1 MKVHLLHTTKFWN
14 IRVGTDDFVVQYGKR
29 GTVGKVQLKSFG
41 TAEACKKEA
50 DKLVRQK
57 LKKGYVEVE
66 YDWDTHLYV
75 DDPEV
80 GPHPLTAHPAFMQ
93 HFPEDFYL
101 DCTDEFAPF
110 GSDGGADVLDMFGEA
125 LRKDRDADF
134 LEGAYAI
141 LSDWLEED
149 ISTPDDWMMN
159 GDRFACD
166 VVILASAFASIK
178 LTGRITD
185 DLKRSAHEALKGLIN
200 EVGPEDAHQF
210 QMMTEQLAAFSV
222 PE

>member
-14 IRVGTDDFVVQYGKR
+14 IRVGTDEFVVQYGKL
-29 GTVGKVQLKSFG
+29 GTVGKVQLKSFD
-41 TAEACKKEA
+41 TAEECKKEA

-66 YDWDTHLYV
+66 YDWDNHLYL
-75 DDPEV
+75 DDPEI

-93 HFPEDFYL
+93 HFQEDFYL

-110 GSDGGADVLDMFGEA
+110 GSDEGADVLDMFGEA
-125 LRKDRDADF
+125 LRKEQDFDF
-134 LEGAYAI
+134 LEGAYAV

-149 ISTPDDWMMN
+149 ISTPDDWMLN
-159 GDRFACD
+159 GDRFVCD
-166 VVILASAFASIK
+166 VVILVSAFASIK

-185 DLKRSAHEALKGLIN
+185 ALKRSAHEALTTIVEEVEPEDTHRFQLIN
-200 EVGPEDAHQF
+200 E
-210 QMMTEQLAAFSV
+210 QLATFPVSK
-222 PE
+222 

>member
-14 IRVGTDDFVVQYGKR
+14 IRVGTDEFVVQYGKL
-29 GTVGKVQLKSFG
+29 GTVGKVQLKSFD
-41 TAEACKKEA
+41 TAEECKKEA

-66 YDWDTHLYV
+66 YDWDNHLYL

-80 GPHPLTAHPAFMQ
+80 GPHPLTANPAFMQ
-93 HFPEDFYL
+93 HFQEDFYL
-101 DCTDEFAPF
+101 DCTDEYAPF
-110 GSDGGADVLDMFGEA
+110 GSDEGADVLDMFGEA
-125 LRKDRDADF
+125 LRKEQDFDF
-134 LEGAYAI
+134 LEGAYSV

-149 ISTPDDWMMN
+149 ISTPDDWMLN
-159 GDRFACD
+159 GDRFVCD

-185 DLKRSAHEALKGLIN
+185 ALKRSAHEALTTIVEEVEPEDTHRFQLIN
-200 EVGPEDAHQF
+200 E
-210 QMMTEQLAAFSV
+210 QLATFPVSK
-222 PE
+222 

>member
-14 IRVGTDDFVVQYGKR
+14 IRVGTDEFAVQYGKL
-29 GTVGKVQLKSFG
+29 GTVGKVQLKSFD
-41 TAEACKKEA
+41 TAEECKKEA

-66 YDWDTHLYV
+66 YDWDNHLYL
-75 DDPEV
+75 DDPEI
-80 GPHPLTAHPAFMQ
+80 GPHPLTANPAFMQ
-93 HFPEDFYL
+93 HFQEDFYL

-110 GSDGGADVLDMFGEA
+110 GSDEGADVLDMFGEA
-125 LRKDRDADF
+125 LRKEQDFDF
-134 LEGAYAI
+134 LEGAYAV

-149 ISTPDDWMMN
+149 ISTPDDWMLN
-159 GDRFACD
+159 GDRFVCD

-185 DLKRSAHEALKGLIN
+185 ALKRSAHETLTTIVEEVEPEDTHRFQLIN
-200 EVGPEDAHQF
+200 E
-210 QMMTEQLAAFSV
+210 QLATFPVSK
-222 PE
+222 

>member
-14 IRVGTDDFVVQYGKR
+14 IRVGTDEFVVQYGKL
-29 GTVGKVQLKSFG
+29 GTVGKVQLKSFD
-41 TAEACKKEA
+41 TAEECKKEA

-66 YDWDTHLYV
+66 YDWDNHLYL
-75 DDPEV
+75 DDPEI
-80 GPHPLTAHPAFMQ
+80 GPHPLMANPAFMQ
-93 HFPEDFYL
+93 HFQEDFYL

-110 GSDGGADVLDMFGEA
+110 GSDEGADVLDMFGEA
-125 LRKDRDADF
+125 LRKEQDFDF
-134 LEGAYAI
+134 LEGAYAV

-149 ISTPDDWMMN
+149 ISTPDDWMLN
-159 GDRFACD
+159 GDRFVCD

-185 DLKRSAHEALKGLIN
+185 ALKRSAHEALTTIVEEVEPEDTHRFQLIN
-200 EVGPEDAHQF
+200 E
-210 QMMTEQLAAFSV
+210 QLATFPVSK
-222 PE
+222 

>member
-1 MKVHLLHTTKFWN
+1 MKMHLQHNTKFWI
-14 IRVGTDDFVVQYGKR
+14 IRVGTDEFVVQYGKR
-29 GTVGKVQLKSFG
+29 DTVGKVQLKSFD
-41 TAEACKKEA
+41 TAEECKKEA

-93 HFPEDFYL
+93 YFHEDYYL

-110 GSDGGADVLDMFGEA
+110 GSDEGADVLDMFGEA
-125 LRKDRDADF
+125 LRKDRDVDF

-149 ISTPDDWMMN
+149 ISTPDDWMQN

-178 LTGRITD
+178 LTGHITD
-185 DLKRSAHEALKGLIN
+185 PLKRSAQEALTTIVEEVEPEERQRFRLIN
-200 EVGPEDAHQF
+200 
-210 QMMTEQLAAFSV
+210 EQLAAFPV
-222 PE
+222 LE